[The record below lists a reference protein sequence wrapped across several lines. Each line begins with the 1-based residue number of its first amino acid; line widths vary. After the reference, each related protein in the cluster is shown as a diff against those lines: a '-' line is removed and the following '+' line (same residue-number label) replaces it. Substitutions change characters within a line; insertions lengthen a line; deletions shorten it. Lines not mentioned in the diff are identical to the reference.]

1 MKSISTFDVKLF
13 EKGVDRLILLKNPSE
28 ILFLPRLSAELG
40 HRIYVKRDDLS
51 SIGMGGNKLR
61 KLEFLLAEAKRD
73 GANRIITVGARQS
86 NHARLTAYAAKM
98 SGFEVDLV
106 LKNSV
111 ANSSELYRNN
121 GNIILDELVDARIH
135 EIPNDHRV
143 SAYIEKLLQDY
154 RDIGEKPYFIPVGG
168 SNTTGGL
175 GYARAV
181 LEIEEQARS
190 MDLDFSHIGV
200 ASGSGGT
207 HGGLLAGVAYLEKDI
222 QIQAYNVQLDREPIL
237 EDTKTI
243 IKEIAGLLNDQEHID
258 ESKIHLSNDYV
269 GEGYGLLNEETKAC
283 IKHVAQIEGMLL
295 DPVYSGK
302 AFTGFINDIKLGKF
316 TNSRDFLFIHTGGSP
331 SIFAYADRF

>member
-1 MKSISTFDVKLF
+1 MKSISTFDEKLL

-28 ILFLPRLSAELG
+28 ILFLTRLSAELG

-61 KLEFLLAEAKRD
+61 KLEYLLAEARRK

-98 SGFEVDLV
+98 SGFDVDLV

-143 SAYIEKLLQDY
+143 SEFIEKLVHDY
-154 RDIGEKPYFIPVGG
+154 REKGEKPYFIPVGG

-207 HGGLLAGVAYLEKDI
+207 HGGLLAGVVYIEKDI
-222 QIQAYNVQLDREPIL
+222 QIQGYNVQLDREPIL
-237 EDTKTI
+237 EDTRTI

-269 GEGYGLLNEETKAC
+269 GEGYGLLNDETKAC
-283 IKHVAQIEGMLL
+283 IKKVAQVEGMLL

-302 AFTGFINDIKLGKF
+302 AFTGFINDIKLGRF
-316 TNSRDFLFIHTGGSP
+316 TNSRDFLFIHTGGTP